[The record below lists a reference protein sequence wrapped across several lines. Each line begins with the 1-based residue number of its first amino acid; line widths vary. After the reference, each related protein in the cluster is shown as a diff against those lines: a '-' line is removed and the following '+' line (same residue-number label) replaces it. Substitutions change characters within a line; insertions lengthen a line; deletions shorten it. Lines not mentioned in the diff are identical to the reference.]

1 MRAGPRNLG
10 CRRWNR
16 KQAVCPKTSN
26 RLILYFHCQ
35 GACGSSQCP
44 CTPDFP
50 PIGDSHVLAA
60 AKGCLGGGWRRQS
73 QLNRHIRHASGV
85 STIYVF
91 TPWPFFLASP
101 MQVKRNVC
109 QLGGCIVHG
118 WFAVII
124 RCASSPLHESLAL
137 ANLSIE
143 FPRVILFTVHSYFY
157 STPVAVAV
165 EPSMVE
171 EESKAC
177 CRWRRQRKQTVPD
190 LSPILEEASALRC
203 YTLESNGRRRNRT
216 LESVLQLPPEQ
227 RAEALAELRAAS
239 LDLEMQA
246 EGKCS
251 NCMMQLEFCI
261 CKGMQAIRQNML
273 NHGTRSRLHFVVW
286 IHHKERRRASNTGKI
301 LHLLL
306 PESTDILIQGVARD
320 EARLAELLERDAF
333 VVYPS
338 EDAKLVSEA
347 VSLPSP
353 AAAACSALEAEPPP
367 VAILIDGTWNQAQR
381 MHKRFQSLKHVKLLP
396 SAKSNFHWRRQS
408 QEGRISTI
416 EAAALLLENLETPGQ
431 PTDGLPPALHKAL
444 SLLMDALGRQC
455 HHDTLFAHELPE
467 PTGKK
472 KHALGAKKIQK
483 ELPGQRG
490 SDAQKGE
497 MGVVPAG

>member
-1 MRAGPRNLG
+1 
-10 CRRWNR
+10 
-16 KQAVCPKTSN
+16 
-26 RLILYFHCQ
+26 
-35 GACGSSQCP
+35 
-44 CTPDFP
+44 
-50 PIGDSHVLAA
+50 
-60 AKGCLGGGWRRQS
+60 
-73 QLNRHIRHASGV
+73 
-85 STIYVF
+85 
-91 TPWPFFLASP
+91 
-101 MQVKRNVC
+101 MQVESHVC
-109 QLGGCIVHG
+109 QLGDC
-118 WFAVII
+118 II
-124 RCASSPLHESLAL
+124 RCPSSPPFHESESSNIKSRCQRSCGSHYTA
-137 ANLSIE
+137 
-143 FPRVILFTVHSYFY
+143 
-157 STPVAVAV
+157 STLVAIAG

-171 EESKAC
+171 GESKVC

-190 LSPILEEASALRC
+190 LYPIFEEASALRC
-203 YTLESNGRRRNRT
+203 YTLESNGRRRNCT

-239 LDLEMQA
+239 LDVEMQA

-251 NCMMQLEFCI
+251 NCMMQLDFCI
-261 CKGMQAIRQNML
+261 CTAMQTIRQDML
-273 NHGTRSRLHFVVW
+273 KHRTRSRLHFVVW

-306 PESTDILIQGVARD
+306 PESTDILIQGVSRD
-320 EARLAELLERDAF
+320 EARLAELLEHDAF

-338 EDAKLVSEA
+338 EDAKLVTEA

-353 AAAACSALEAEPPP
+353 VAASCSSLQAEPPP

-396 SAKSNFHWRRQS
+396 SGKSNFHWRRQS

-431 PTDGLPPALHKAL
+431 PTDGLPAALHKAL

-490 SDAQKGE
+490 SDAQKL
-497 MGVVPAG
+497 